1 MKNIKVIIEAI
12 SASDA
17 TAIADMQKKI
27 NQWITIG
34 KLAKYEIHT
43 TAETLVFNIALYKE
57 TK

>member
-1 MKNIKVIIEAI
+1 MKNIKVLIEAI

-17 TAIADMQKKI
+17 AGIAAMQKKI
-27 NQWITIG
+27 NQWITTG

-43 TAETLVFNIALYKE
+43 AAETLVFNIALYKE